1 MTYAFALAPATVAA
15 PVDFLRLPLVA
26 VGGFALL
33 VDIGTHHALRWR
45 AHLLRGVDCCT
56 IGKSYFG

>member
-33 VDIGTHHALRWR
+33 VDIWHPPRSAVAGSFIARR
-45 AHLLRGVDCCT
+45 
-56 IGKSYFG
+56 